1 MFVCALRHT
10 LCSILTLFA
19 LHCSLSVSASHS
31 GRVCTCVSILPSPSH
46 SAWLVGWFRWL
57 RQRHS
62 CAPTVTHTHLC
73 KYVHYVSIRFRWLF
87 DLWCCV
93 FGLLSHRSTDA
104 FFSLWYTHVSYSVFV
119 FSTGFFFIR
128 IRLHLDLL
136 LCPSILWLLR
146 KCWLYLSV
154 LRFGSKR
161 FKYMQQELIS
171 W

>member
-19 LHCSLSVSASHS
+19 LHCSLCLLLALARCVRVSRSRRLRLTQH
-31 GRVCTCVSILPSPSH
+31 G
-46 SAWLVGWFRWL
+46 WLGFRWL

-73 KYVHYVSIRFRWLF
+73 KYVRYVSIRFRWLF

-104 FFSLWYTHVSYSVFV
+104 FFSFMIHTRLIFDFCFF
-119 FSTGFFFIR
+119 FSTGFFLFACIW
-128 IRLHLDLL
+128 IFFFVLAYFDF
-136 LCPSILWLLR
+136 SE
-146 KCWLYLSV
+146 SV
-154 LRFGSKR
+154 DSPCCALPANALN
-161 FKYMQQELIS
+161 MQQDLIS